1 MQTKYMYNTDLMNK
15 RCKSHDQILNSNN
28 ESKISKSKFCYGDL
42 YTIGKIWLFA
52 LKSALLG
59 FKVCLIPV
67 VKADSSSKPPKKPPP
82 MKYKDLPL
90 YQSPHYE
97 YKEFIASKSKCP
109 EADVKLMHRFL
120 LPYVTMCRKE
130 VQNKTCQ
137 MTRTVKEI
145 YNNARTS
152 LSETKKDFKASMRD
166 SENLS
171 VRKAVVLT
179 GAGTGYLLAVGK
191 GIPRRIFMTAA
202 GAAMGGALCFP
213 KETDEAF
220 RTFAYYS
227 GKTAVRLYN
236 WSCGKELTL
245 RERLPCQEDV
255 PASTNQIIS
264 QCPQKR

>member
-1 MQTKYMYNTDLMNK
+1 MQKKYMYDTDLMNK
-15 RCKSHDQILNSNN
+15 ECNCHDQIFNYSN
-28 ESKISKSKFCYGDL
+28 ESKIHKSQFCYADL

-67 VKADSSSKPPKKPPP
+67 VKADSSSVPPKKPPP

-120 LPYVTMCRKE
+120 LSYVTMCRKE
-130 VQNKTCQ
+130 VQYQSCQ
-137 MTRTVKEI
+137 MNHAVKEI

-152 LSETKKDFKASMRD
+152 LRETKKDFKASMRD
-166 SENLS
+166 SENLTI
-171 VRKAVVLT
+171 RKAVVLM
-179 GAGTGYLLAVGK
+179 GAGAGYLLAAGK

-202 GAAMGGALCFP
+202 GAAAGGALCFP

-220 RTFAYYS
+220 RNFAYYS
-227 GKTAVRLYN
+227 GKTAVGLYN
-236 WSCGKELTL
+236 WCCGKDFAL
-245 RERLPCQEDV
+245 RERLPCQDDL
-255 PASTNQIIS
+255 PAATNQIIS
-264 QCPQKR
+264 QCPQKK